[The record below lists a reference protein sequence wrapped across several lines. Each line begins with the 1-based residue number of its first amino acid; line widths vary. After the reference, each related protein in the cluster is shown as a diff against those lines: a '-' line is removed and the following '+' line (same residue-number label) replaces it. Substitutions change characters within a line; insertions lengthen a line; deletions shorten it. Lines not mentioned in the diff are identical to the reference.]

1 VIELKYC
8 KYQGNYY
15 ILKDNQ
21 LVNFYDNDYII
32 KNFNQDEI
40 IIMDFEIFL
49 LSLDVPLYA
58 ENFYILIKK
67 YGEKYK
73 LKFSLSKIIKF
84 LKDYEVSIDIKRIN
98 NKFYILAKDN
108 QENIET
114 FYITKDLD
122 KYLIFDFGY
131 KVIIETFNFYKTK
144 DILNKLSGYNF
155 NIIFEEH
162 ENFGNSIKYIFEI
175 TNLSKDELE
184 EILVDFKKEMFFDI
198 YYNNNLILKIDNE

>member
-1 VIELKYC
+1 MKYC
-8 KYQGNYY
+8 KYQGNHY

-21 LVNFYDNDYII
+21 LVNFYNNDYII

-58 ENFYILIKK
+58 ENFYNLIKK
-67 YGEKYK
+67 YREKYR
-73 LKFSLSKIIKF
+73 LKFSLNKVINF
-84 LKDYEVSIDIKRIN
+84 LKDYEVVLDIKKIN

-108 QENIET
+108 QENIEI
-114 FYITKDLD
+114 FYIAKDLD
-122 KYLIFDFGY
+122 KYITFDFGY
-131 KVIIETFNFYKTK
+131 KIVIETFNFYKTK

-184 EILVDFKKEMFFDI
+184 EILVNFKKEMFFDI

>member
-1 VIELKYC
+1 MKYC

>member
-1 VIELKYC
+1 MKYC
-8 KYQGNYY
+8 KYQGNHY

-122 KYLIFDFGY
+122 KYFKRCL
-131 KVIIETFNFYKTK
+131 
-144 DILNKLSGYNF
+144 LS
-155 NIIFEEH
+155 
-162 ENFGNSIKYIFEI
+162 SI
-175 TNLSKDELE
+175 
-184 EILVDFKKEMFFDI
+184 
-198 YYNNNLILKIDNE
+198 

>member
-1 VIELKYC
+1 MKYC

-162 ENFGNSIKYIFEI
+162 ENFGSSIKYIFEI

>member
-1 VIELKYC
+1 MKYC

-32 KNFNQDEI
+32 KNFTQDEI

-162 ENFGNSIKYIFEI
+162 ENFGSSIKYIFEI

>member
-1 VIELKYC
+1 MKYC

-21 LVNFYDNDYII
+21 LVNFYNNDYII

-58 ENFYILIKK
+58 ENFYNLIKK
-67 YGEKYK
+67 YREKYR
-73 LKFSLSKIIKF
+73 LKFSLNKVINF
-84 LKDYEVSIDIKRIN
+84 LKDYEVVLDIKKIN

-114 FYITKDLD
+114 FYIAKDLD
-122 KYLIFDFGY
+122 KYITFDFGY
-131 KVIIETFNFYKTK
+131 KIVIETFNFYKTK

-184 EILVDFKKEMFFDI
+184 EILVNFKKEMFFDI